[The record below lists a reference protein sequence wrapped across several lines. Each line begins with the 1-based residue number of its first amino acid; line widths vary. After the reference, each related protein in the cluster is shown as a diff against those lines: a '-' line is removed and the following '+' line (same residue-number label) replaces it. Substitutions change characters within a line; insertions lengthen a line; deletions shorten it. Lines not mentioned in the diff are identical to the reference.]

1 MRVLF
6 FAASVK
12 VVVGILASVV
22 LIGTPAPGPP
32 ALPTWY
38 YVSLLAIFLVSG
50 TWLFVGGS
58 RDARARTL
66 AALFVLFASLFADRI
81 IVRAAVHAP
90 DVVARVMPLF
100 GTVQLVAFCP
110 YAFWRFTYMFPR
122 AQSGVGPRWMGPAME
137 YATLVTGLALVIGNL
152 LALVSPPLQ
161 PSLSWTSQYDDRVF
175 WQALTT
181 LSIACLWLL
190 IVKWRRAALN
200 ERRRLTWV
208 VAGIAVGNLPMLA
221 HIVLV
226 VAIPGYAAFAE
237 EPETSRALGIILT
250 MFTLVIPMATMY
262 AVVEE
267 HALDVSFVVRRAVQ
281 YALAKYT
288 VIAATA
294 GVVIAVAAI
303 AYGNRSRPLAEII
316 ARSPLAMTLTVL
328 LVILLLSRRA
338 LLSAIDRR
346 FFRDQY
352 DARQILINFVERS
365 QSLHSTRDV
374 MNLLVGEVGRALH
387 LERVALL
394 TLDDTGD
401 TLGDSQGRVRSLSL
415 SGPLGAILSGSRAP
429 LDVDLSS
436 ANSALLRLP
445 EEEREW
451 LADAGARL
459 IVPLFGVRDRPIG
472 VLVLGDKRSEL
483 PFTDEDKRLM
493 TAVAAS
499 AALAI
504 EQQFSRESP
513 NFDTPSSI
521 PRSNAAQCTACGRV
535 QGRSGN
541 RCHACNGSVRD
552 ALLPIVL
559 SGKFEIEQQIGA
571 GGMGVVYRGRDLSLS
586 RPVALKVLPRI
597 GTAAAARLRREARA
611 MAALQHPQL
620 AVIHGMESWRGAP
633 VLVLE
638 YLAGGTLADRLRSG
652 PLPVDDV
659 LPILTSMAEVLR
671 HIHNAG
677 YLHRDIK
684 PSNVGF
690 TSQGAL
696 KLLDFGLAQ
705 MIADASEQSTITFT
719 ASVATAPAPV
729 DSDATQGAN
738 RSNSSLRQ
746 FFGTPAYMSPEAIAM
761 ESPGPSVDLWSLAV
775 TIYEAVTGVNPFRA
789 PSMPETIQLVASGN
803 VPDARVER
811 PDCPA
816 ALAEMLARALSRN
829 RHQRPQTAG
838 EILAAVASVKRSS
851 V

>member
-6 FAASVK
+6 VAASVK
-12 VVVGILASVV
+12 VAAGILASAMLV
-22 LIGTPAPGPP
+22 GTPAPGPP

-38 YVSLLAIFLVSG
+38 YVSLLAVFLASG
-50 TWLFVGGS
+50 MWLFVGGS
-58 RDARARTL
+58 RDPRARTL
-66 AALFVLFASLFADRI
+66 ATLFVLFASLFSDRI
-81 IVRAAVHAP
+81 LVRAAVYTPAAA
-90 DVVARVMPLF
+90 DRVMLLF
-100 GTVQLVAFCP
+100 GAVQLIAFCP
-110 YAFWRFTYMFPR
+110 YAFWRFTYLFPR
-122 AQSGVGPRWMGPAME
+122 PQPGVAARWVAPAME
-137 YATLVTGLALVIGNL
+137 TATLLTGLTFVIGNL
-152 LALVSPPLQ
+152 LALGSPALQ
-161 PSLSWTSQYDDRVF
+161 PYLAWTSQYDDRVF
-175 WQALTT
+175 WQALTA
-181 LSIACLWLL
+181 LSIPCLWLL
-190 IVKWRRAALN
+190 VVKWRRAALI

-208 VAGIAVGNLPMLA
+208 VAGIVVGNLPMLA

-226 VAIPGYAAFAE
+226 VSIPAYAAFAD
-237 EPETSRALGIILT
+237 EPETSRALGIMLT
-250 MFTLVIPMATMY
+250 LFTLLIPMATTY

-267 HALDVSFVVRRAVQ
+267 HALDVAFVVRRAVQ

-288 VIAATA
+288 VIAATIA
-294 GVVIAVAAI
+294 VVIAVAAI
-303 AYGNRSRPLAEII
+303 AYRNRSRPLAEII
-316 ARSPLAMTLTVL
+316 AGSPLAVTLTVV

-365 QSLHSTRDV
+365 QSLHSTREV
-374 MNLLVGEVGRALH
+374 MKLLVGEVERALH

-394 TLDDTGD
+394 MLDDTGD
-401 TLGDSQGRVRSLSL
+401 RLGDSQGRLRSLSL
-415 SGPLGAILSGSRAP
+415 SGPLGTILTGSRAP

-445 EEEREW
+445 EEERVW

-459 IVPLFGVRDRPIG
+459 VVPLFGVRDTPIG

-499 AALAI
+499 AAHAI

-513 NFDTPSSI
+513 NIDTPSSI
-521 PRSNAAQCTACGRV
+521 PRSNGAQCTACGRV
-535 QGRSGN
+535 QGRGGN
-541 RCHACNGSVRD
+541 RCHACGGVLHD

-559 SGKFEIEQQIGA
+559 AGKFEIEQQIGA
-571 GGMGVVYRGRDLSLS
+571 GGMGVVYRGRDLSLN
-586 RPVALKVLPRI
+586 RAVALKVLPRM

-620 AVIHGMESWRGAP
+620 AVIHVMESWRGAP

-638 YLAGGTLADRLRSG
+638 YLAGGTLADRIRCG
-652 PLPVDDV
+652 PLPVSDV
-659 LPILTSMAEVLR
+659 LSIFMSAAEVLR
-671 HIHNAG
+671 HVHNAG

-705 MIADASEQSTITFT
+705 MIADVSDGSTATFSDG
-719 ASVATAPAPV
+719 AEAPQPRAET
-729 DSDATQGAN
+729 DATHASN
-738 RSNSSLRQ
+738 RSRSSLRQ
-746 FFGTPAYMSPEAIAM
+746 FIGTPAYMSPEAVAM
-761 ESPGPSVDLWSLAV
+761 QPPDPQVDLWSLAV
-775 TIYEAVTGVNPFRA
+775 TMYEAVTGVNPFRA
-789 PSMPETIQLVASGN
+789 PTTTDTIRLVAAAN
-803 VPDARVER
+803 VPDARVHR

-816 ALAEMLARALSRN
+816 ALAELLARALSPN
-829 RHQRPQTAG
+829 RQQRPQTAG
-838 EILAAVASVKRSS
+838 EFLAAVAFARR
-851 V
+851 

>member
-6 FAASVK
+6 VAASVK
-12 VVVGILASVV
+12 VAAGLLASAM
-22 LIGTPAPGPP
+22 LIGTPSPGPP

-38 YVSLLAIFLVSG
+38 YLLLLAVFLVSG

-58 RDARARTL
+58 RDPRARTL
-66 AALFVLFASLFADRI
+66 ATLIVLFASLFADRLL
-81 IVRAAVHAP
+81 VRAAGTTA
-90 DVVARVMPLF
+90 DAVARVMLLV
-100 GTVQLVAFCP
+100 GAVQLVAFCP
-110 YAFWRFTYMFPR
+110 YAFWRFAYTFPR
-122 AQSGVGPRWMGPAME
+122 PQPGVGPRWMAPAME
-137 YATLVTGLALVIGNL
+137 YGTLLTGVVFVVGAL
-152 LALVSPPLQ
+152 LALASPALQ
-161 PSLSWTSQYDDRVF
+161 PYLAWTSQYDDRVF
-175 WQALTT
+175 WQALTI

-190 IVKWRRAALN
+190 IVKWRRAAFN
-200 ERRRLTWV
+200 ERRRLNWV

-221 HIVLV
+221 HIVLA
-226 VAIPGYAAFAE
+226 VAVPGYAAFAE

-250 MFTLVIPMATMY
+250 LFTLVIPMATIY

-267 HALDVSFVVRRAVQ
+267 HALEVSFVVRRAVQ

-294 GVVIAVAAI
+294 GVVVAVAAI

-316 ARSPLAMTLTVL
+316 AGSPLAMSLTAL
-328 LVILLLSRRA
+328 LVVLLLSRRA

-352 DARQILINFVERS
+352 DARQILVTFVERS

-374 MNLLVGEVGRALH
+374 MNLLVGEVSRALH

-394 TLDDTGD
+394 MREDGGD
-401 TLGDSQGRVRSLSL
+401 TFGDSQGRVRSLSL
-415 SGPLGAILSGSRAP
+415 SGPLGAMLSGSRAP

-436 ANSALLRLP
+436 ANSALLHLP
-445 EEEREW
+445 EDERDW
-451 LADAGARL
+451 LVDAGARL
-459 IVPLFGVRDRPIG
+459 IVPLFGVRDTPIG
-472 VLVLGDKRSEL
+472 ALVLGDKRSEL

-493 TAVAAS
+493 MAVAAS

-513 NFDTPSSI
+513 NIDTPSSI
-521 PRSNAAQCTACGRV
+521 PRNNGAQCTACGRV
-535 QGRSGN
+535 QGRGVS
-541 RCHACNGSVRD
+541 RCHACGGVLRD

-571 GGMGVVYRGRDLSLS
+571 GGMGVVYRGRDLSLN

-620 AVIHGMESWRGAP
+620 AVIHVMESWRGAP

-638 YLAGGTLADRLRSG
+638 YLAGGTLADRVRCG
-652 PLPVDDV
+652 PLPINEV
-659 LPILTSMAEVLR
+659 LSIFRSAAAVLR

-705 MIADASEQSTITFT
+705 MIADVSQGSTVTL
-719 ASVATAPAPV
+719 SGVAPEAPAI
-729 DSDATQGAN
+729 DGDGTHAGR
-738 RSNSSLRQ
+738 RSVSSLRE
-746 FFGTPAYMSPEAIAM
+746 FIGTPAYMSPEAIAM
-761 ESPGPSVDLWSLAV
+761 EAPGPWVDLWSLAV
-775 TIYEAVTGVNPFRA
+775 TMYEAVTGVNPFRA
-789 PSMPETIQLVASGN
+789 PSTLETVKLVTAGD
-803 VPDARVER
+803 VPDPRVHR
-811 PDCPA
+811 PDCPGTI
-816 ALAEMLARALSRN
+816 AEILARSLSRN
-829 RHQRPQTAG
+829 RHHRPQSAG
-838 EILAAVASVKRSS
+838 EVLAAVSFVNK
-851 V
+851 

>member
-12 VVVGILASVV
+12 VAVGILASAL

-38 YVSLLAIFLVSG
+38 YISLLAVFLVSG

-66 AALFVLFASLFADRI
+66 ATLFVLFASLFADRI
-81 IVRAAVHAP
+81 LVRAAGYAP
-90 DVVARVMPLF
+90 DAVGRAMLAF
-100 GTVQLVAFCP
+100 GTVQLVAFSP
-110 YAFWRFTYMFPR
+110 YAFWRFTYLFPR
-122 AQSGVGPRWMGPAME
+122 PQPGVGPRWVGPAME
-137 YATLVTGLALVIGNL
+137 YATLLTGFVFVIGNL
-152 LALVSPPLQ
+152 IALASPPLQ
-161 PSLSWTSQYDDRVF
+161 PYLAWTSQYDDRVF

-181 LSIACLWLL
+181 LAIACLWLL
-190 IVKWRRAALN
+190 IVKWRAAAFN

-226 VAIPGYAAFAE
+226 VTIPAYAAFAG

-250 MFTLVIPMATMY
+250 MFTLVIPMATTY

-267 HALDVSFVVRRAVQ
+267 HALDVSIVVRRAVQ

-294 GVVIAVAAI
+294 GVMIAVAAI

-316 ARSPLAMTLTVL
+316 AGSPLAMTLTVV
-328 LVILLLSRRA
+328 LVMLLLSRRA
-338 LLSAIDRR
+338 LLLAIDRR

-352 DARQILINFVERS
+352 DARQILVDFVERS

-374 MNLLVGEVGRALH
+374 TNLLVGEVGRALH

-394 TLDDTGD
+394 MFDDTGD
-401 TLGDSQGRVRSLSL
+401 TLEDSQGRVRSLSL

-436 ANSALLRLP
+436 ANSALRRLP

-513 NFDTPSSI
+513 NLDTPSSL
-521 PRSNAAQCTACGRV
+521 PRNNAAQCTACGRV
-535 QGRSGN
+535 QGRGGN
-541 RCHACNGSVRD
+541 RCHACSGLVRD

-559 SGKFEIEQQIGA
+559 SGKFEIERQIGA
-571 GGMGVVYRGRDLSLS
+571 GGMGVVYRGRDLSLN

-611 MAALQHPQL
+611 MAALQHPHL

-638 YLAGGTLADRLRSG
+638 YLAGGTLADRVRAG
-652 PLPVDDV
+652 PLPMDDV
-659 LPILTSMAEVLR
+659 LPIFLSMADVLR
-671 HIHNAG
+671 HIHDAG

-705 MIADASEQSTITFT
+705 MFADASEESTVTLT
-719 ASVATAPAPV
+719 DSVATAPPPV
-729 DSDATQGAN
+729 DADATDTGN
-738 RSNSSLRQ
+738 RSVSSRRQ
-746 FFGTPAYMSPEAIAM
+746 FIGTPAYMSPESIAM
-761 ESPGPSVDLWSLAV
+761 ESPDPAADLWSLAV
-775 TIYEAVTGVNPFRA
+775 TMYEAVTGVNPFRA
-789 PSMPETIQLVASGN
+789 PSMPETIKLITSGE
-803 VPDARVER
+803 VPDARVKR

-816 ALAEMLARALSRN
+816 VLAEFLAKTLSRH

-838 EILAAVASVKRSS
+838 EFLAAVALVKRSS

>member
-1 MRVLF
+1 MRLLF
-6 FAASVK
+6 VAASLK
-12 VVVGILASVV
+12 VAAGILASAV

-38 YVSLLAIFLVSG
+38 YVSLLAVFLLSG

-58 RDARARTL
+58 GDARARSL
-66 AALFVLFASLFADRI
+66 ATLFVLFASLFADRVL
-81 IVRAAVHAP
+81 VRAAGHMP
-90 DVVARVMPLF
+90 DAIARVMLLL
-100 GTVQLVAFCP
+100 GAVQLVAFSP
-110 YAFWRFTYMFPR
+110 YAFWRFTYLFPR
-122 AQSGVGPRWMGPAME
+122 VQPGVGPRWMVPSME
-137 YATLVTGLALVIGNL
+137 FATLVTGFAFVAGNL
-152 LALVSPPLQ
+152 LALASPALQ
-161 PSLSWTSQYDDRVF
+161 PYLAWTSQYDDRVF
-175 WQALTT
+175 WQALTI

-190 IVKWRRAALN
+190 IVKWRRAALH

-226 VAIPGYAAFAE
+226 VTLPRYAAFAG

-250 MFTLVIPMATMY
+250 LFTLVIPMATMY

-316 ARSPLAMTLTVL
+316 AGSPLTMTLTVL
-328 LVILLLSRRA
+328 LAILLLSRRA
-338 LLSAIDRR
+338 ILSAIDRR

-352 DARQILINFVERS
+352 DARQILVNFVERS
-365 QSLHSTRDV
+365 QSLHSTREV
-374 MNLLVGEVGRALH
+374 MSLLVGEVSRALH

-394 TLDDTGD
+394 MRDDSGD
-401 TLGDSQGRVRSLSL
+401 TVSESQGRMRSLSL
-415 SGPLGAILSGSRAP
+415 GGPLGAILSGSRAP

-436 ANSALLRLP
+436 AGSPLLRLP
-445 EEEREW
+445 EDEREW
-451 LADAGARL
+451 LVDAGARL
-459 IVPLFGVRDRPIG
+459 IVPLFGVRDTPIG

-513 NFDTPSSI
+513 NLDTPSAI
-521 PRSNAAQCTACGRV
+521 PRNNAAQCTACGRV
-535 QGRSGN
+535 QGRGPN
-541 RCHACNGSVRD
+541 RCHACSGALRD

-559 SGKFEIEQQIGA
+559 SGKFEVEQQIGA
-571 GGMGVVYRGRDLSLS
+571 GGMGVVYRGRDLSLN

-620 AVIHGMESWRGAP
+620 AVIHVMESWRGAP

-638 YLAGGTLADRLRSG
+638 YLAGGTLADRVRYG
-652 PLPVDDV
+652 PLPMHDV
-659 LPILTSMAEVLR
+659 LSIFRSTAEVLR

-705 MIADASEQSTITFT
+705 MIADVSQGST
-719 ASVATAPAPV
+719 VAF
-729 DSDATQGAN
+729 SDAVGVAGPADGDGTNPAD
-738 RSNSSLRQ
+738 RSQSSLRQ
-746 FFGTPAYMSPEAIAM
+746 FIGTPAYMSPEAIAM
-761 ESPGPSVDLWSLAV
+761 EAPGPLVDLWSLAV
-775 TIYEAVTGVNPFRA
+775 TMYEAVTGANPFRGA
-789 PSMPETIQLVASGN
+789 SMLETVKLIAAAE
-803 VPDARVER
+803 VPDARAQR
-811 PDCPA
+811 PECPA
-816 ALAEMLARALSRN
+816 ALAEVLARALSRN
-829 RHQRPQTAG
+829 RHHRPQTAG
-838 EILAAVASVKRSS
+838 EMLAALAFVKN
-851 V
+851 